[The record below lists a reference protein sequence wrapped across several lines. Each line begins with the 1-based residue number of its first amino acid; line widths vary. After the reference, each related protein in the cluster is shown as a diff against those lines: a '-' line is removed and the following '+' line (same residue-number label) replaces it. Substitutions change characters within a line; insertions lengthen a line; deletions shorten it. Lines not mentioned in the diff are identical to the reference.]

1 MNTSDFLTVFS
12 IVLAVIAMA
21 EANNKKIW
29 LYKFSF
35 VDLIISLLVTAGILF
50 LIKYDSIVQ
59 LGWWP
64 IHKMFYYPK
73 GFNSQTWAFVISL
86 IMIIVFIIRIMRQ
99 RRFPSSRRKGLICY
113 YKRLIHSDI
122 NMLIDYLYQY
132 HFSKGNVDN
141 YLMPIYTDKTFIRK
155 TIEIDQTIF
164 LKLLLGDKQY
174 DSKRITFDAVS
185 FYTTNVVSDVSG
197 QVLQELAELDAYYWV
212 QSMEETIIKQIEK
225 DGVFELIFRDKT
237 YIIPSRMLGTVG
249 IKAIDQ
255 LIHTR
260 YFDEEPSIFM
270 GLGKTLHFN
279 TYLQLYFVFL
289 CYYISTATESN
300 TIVRSCY
307 HLENKFYSL
316 LPKVGDSENRI
327 ANKNRLLNEI
337 EMYYNTLICYCDKY
351 NYTAFLSSI
360 IQLRLEMFCEQPT
373 KGFRYEDVWAVV
385 CLYIKRKVEW
395 TNIEDRFKQTLKEII
410 DRHPQFHKRLSDDT
424 RTNEKTCE
432 FPDRIKYLLSL
443 LAKENE

>member
-1 MNTSDFLTVFS
+1 MSPSDFLMLLS
-12 IVLAVIAMA
+12 IVVAIVAIAV
-21 EANNKKIW
+21 ANNKKIW
-29 LYKFSF
+29 LYKFYPIEKWIFIGAFLVVLCLIWYDGLLSRCSF
-35 VDLIISLLVTAGILF
+35 
-50 LIKYDSIVQ
+50 IKE
-59 LGWWP
+59 W
-64 IHKMFYYPK
+64 FYCED
-73 GFNSQTWAFVISL
+73 GLNSRTWAFVISI
-86 IMIIVFIIRIMRQ
+86 IMLFVFMLRLFGGKI
-99 RRFPSSRRKGLICY
+99 PKCNNEKLLKY
-113 YKRLIHSDI
+113 YKQLINSDI

-132 HFSKGNVDN
+132 HFHKGYIDS
-141 YLMPIYTDKTFIRK
+141 YLMPIYTDKNFIRK